1 MNFLSGLAPIA
12 HWFLRVAL
20 AGVFLYH
27 GITKFPNLEGLAEG
41 MGMPIIMIAMLA
53 SMETL
58 AGLLIL
64 IGGFAKD
71 WMTRL
76 AGLIVAVVMLVAIF
90 MVHLEHGWNSVN
102 MGSGNMGR
110 GMEFQFTLTMIGLYF
125 LAVGNGHQG
134 SATV

>member
-1 MNFLSGLAPIA
+1 
-12 HWFLRVAL
+12 
-20 AGVFLYH
+20 
-27 GITKFPNLEGLAEG
+27 
-41 MGMPIIMIAMLA
+41 MIAMLA